1 MDFPGYALGGLAVG
15 EPAALSYEMTD
26 VTVEKLPED
35 KPRYVMGVG
44 YPLDLIEYVRRGVDM
59 MDCVLPTR
67 NARNGY
73 LFTGAGVVHIRNAQY
88 ARDPR
93 PLDENCACAVC
104 RRYSRTANL
113 FNAGEMLAATLA
125 THHNLHFYLDSCAAS
140 VGPLGSSLE
149 GLANQ
154 LRTGRRRRCRAAAC
168 LPPSDSDATSSG
180 GTQGPALHKPSP
192 RDNSSS

>member
-1 MDFPGYALGGLAVG
+1 MFAELRRECTERLLEMDFPGYAIGGLAVG

-26 VTVEKLPED
+26 VTVAKLPED

-73 LFTGAGVVHIRNAQY
+73 LFTSAGVVHIRNAQY

-93 PLDENCACAVC
+93 PLDEDCACAVC
-104 RRYSRTANL
+104 RRYSRAYLRHL

-125 THHNLHFYLDSCAAS
+125 THHNLHFYLDLMRRIRIAIRDATLEQLAAS
-140 VGPLGSSLE
+140 LSEAQSTETL
-149 GLANQ
+149 
-154 LRTGRRRRCRAAAC
+154 
-168 LPPSDSDATSSG
+168 
-180 GTQGPALHKPSP
+180 
-192 RDNSSS
+192 